1 MSSEDAC
8 SETVDVRSDWRT
20 LEKVR
25 EKERYWECNRTRERL
40 RLRFSSPTDSPGLP
54 WIFSRHVKKLI
65 WKYVT
70 HFKEWKHIYVRQ
82 NKPKAIW
89 KIYTSKNVSIN
100 NYSVFI
106 CIHISNK
113 LYRKCIH
120 YYMKL
125 SFYLHIFIVIK
136 CHLPGFI
143 INVFFIL
150 AMIFI
155 A

>member
-1 MSSEDAC
+1 MHVVKLLMC
-8 SETVDVRSDWRT
+8 GLTDVLW
-20 LEKVR
+20 
-25 EKERYWECNRTRERL
+25 
-40 RLRFSSPTDSPGLP
+40 
-54 WIFSRHVKKLI
+54 KKLERKRDTESVI
-65 WKYVT
+65 ERGRGYAWGSVLPRIHQVYLEFSLAMWKAYLKVCHSLQRMET
-70 HFKEWKHIYVRQ
+70 HLCQTKQ
-82 NKPKAIW
+82 TKAIW

-113 LYRKCIH
+113 LYRKYMH